1 MHLDPAM
8 VSIVGAL
15 FLVLTL
21 GMVMRFLK
29 QPHVVVYLIAGVLI
43 GPEVTGL
50 FPDQEM
56 LGRVGAIGVVL
67 LLFFIGME
75 ISPRRLAANWKVAVI
90 GTLLQIVLS
99 VACVWAVGQWLEWPI
114 GRILMLGFVISLS
127 STAVIMKVLKDW
139 GELDTPVGQD
149 AVGILLMQDIAV
161 VPMLIL
167 LDQFGGGSG
176 GHESHW
182 VQLVGGIIVIACI
195 AFFAVREQIHV
206 SWLKWLKKDK
216 ELQLFGAL
224 GICFGVALL
233 TGWLGLSTALGA
245 FLAGMFI
252 GVAKET
258 QWLHQSLEPFRVV
271 FVALFFVS
279 VGMMVDLQFMMDNA
293 GLIVLLVVFVLF
305 LNTFINAVILRLL
318 GDPWRETLY
327 VGALLAQIGEFGF
340 VLAAV
345 GINGHIITD
354 YGYQL
359 VISIITVT
367 LLLSPA
373 WILIMRRLLGLPKP
387 RCADDTTAA

>member
-15 FLVLTL
+15 FLVLAL
-21 GMVMRFLK
+21 GMAMRFFK

-50 FPDQEM
+50 FPDQAV
-56 LGRVGAIGVVL
+56 LGRLGAIGVVL

-75 ISPRRLAANWKVAVI
+75 ISPRRLAANWKVSVI
-90 GTLLQIVLS
+90 GTLLQVVLS
-99 VACVWAVGQWLEWPI
+99 VGLVWLVGQWLEWPV

-127 STAVIMKVLKDW
+127 STAVIMKILKDW
-139 GELDTPVGQD
+139 GELETPYGQD

-167 LDQFGGGSG
+167 LDQFGAGDG
-176 GHESHW
+176 GHENYW
-182 VQLVGGIIVIACI
+182 LQLAGGVVVVACI
-195 AFFAVREQIHV
+195 AWFAVREEIQV
-206 SWLKWLKKDK
+206 PWLKWLKKDK

-233 TGWLGLSTALGA
+233 TGWMGLSTALGA
-245 FLAGMFI
+245 FLAGMFV

-279 VGMMVDLQFMMDNA
+279 VGMMVDLQFMLENA
-293 GLIVLLVVFVLF
+293 GLIALLVVLVLV
-305 LNTFINAVILRLL
+305 LNTFINGIILRLL

-359 VISIITVT
+359 VISIITAT

-373 WILIMRRLLGLPKP
+373 WILLMRKLLGLPGP
-387 RCADDTTAA
+387 RSLDETASA

>member
-1 MHLDPAM
+1 
-8 VSIVGAL
+8 
-15 FLVLTL
+15 
-21 GMVMRFLK
+21 
-29 QPHVVVYLIAGVLI
+29 
-43 GPEVTGL
+43 
-50 FPDQEM
+50 
-56 LGRVGAIGVVL
+56 
-67 LLFFIGME
+67 ME
-75 ISPRRLAANWKVAVI
+75 ISPRRLAANWKVSVI
-90 GTLLQIVLS
+90 GTLLQILLS
-99 VACVWAVGQWLEWPI
+99 VVCVWLVGLWLDWPL

-127 STAVIMKVLKDW
+127 STAVIMKILKDW
-139 GELDTPVGQD
+139 GELETPFGQD

-167 LDQFGGGSG
+167 LDQFGGESG
-176 GHESHW
+176 GHENHW
-182 VQLVGGIIVIACI
+182 LQLAGGVIVVSCI
-195 AFFAVREQIHV
+195 ALFAVREEIRV
-206 SWLKWLKKDK
+206 PWLRWLKKDK

-233 TGWLGLSTALGA
+233 TGWMGLSTALGS

-279 VGMMVDLQFMMDNA
+279 VGMMVDLQFMMANA
-293 GLIVLLVVFVLF
+293 GLIVLLVAMVLV
-305 LNTFINAVILRLL
+305 LNTFINALILRLL

-373 WILIMRRLLGLPKP
+373 WILLMRRLLGWPSP
-387 RCADDTTAA
+387 RAVDESVAG